1 MKDYN
6 TILDQP
12 LSGNLVKNYFNNLVN
27 RYFKILPMRENNEP
41 SLSKYLRSLRI
52 ELIGCKGIIPEL
64 REEPDFLTLLSILE
78 YIIENPNCP
87 IDDIRSEVFH
97 AISICKRL
105 QKRANEEE

>member
-1 MKDYN
+1 MKNYN

-12 LSGNLVKNYFNNLVN
+12 LSENLVKNYFKNLVN

-105 QKRANEEE
+105 QKRAGEEE

>member
-1 MKDYN
+1 MKNYN

-12 LSGNLVKNYFNNLVN
+12 LSENLVKNYFKNLVN

-52 ELIGCKGIIPEL
+52 ELIGCKGVIPEL

-105 QKRANEEE
+105 QKRAGKEE